1 MKRKT
6 TVRKPAA
13 WQLDP
18 RSIETSN
25 VQYWRNGKPFRVTAD
40 SNFLACRAATVGL
53 SADKIEDNETLT
65 HAIAT
70 VERHSEVAE
79 FVAIAVE
86 LNPELAAMAADLD
99 NVRAGK
105 VELVAHMGPA
115 TLDAIRQEHV
125 GKDFSE
131 QPYNY

>member
-1 MKRKT
+1 MT
-6 TVRKPAA
+6 QT
-13 WQLDP
+13 
-18 RSIETSN
+18 N
-25 VQYWRNGKPFRVTAD
+25 VSQRVVAIGIGRDGKPFRVTAD
-40 SNFLACRAATVGL
+40 SNSPAYRAASVGL
-53 SADKIEDNETLT
+53 SADKIDDSEELT

-70 VERHSEVAE
+70 IERHSEVAE

-105 VELVAHMGPA
+105 VELLSQMGPA
-115 TLDAIRQEHV
+115 TLDAIRQEHI